1 MDIDASVERPL
12 VLCGD
17 HGAGFLDV
25 SSSKTFLGVVIT
37 GMESNKQG
45 TAKTGPRLRLK
56 NAES

>member
-25 SSSKTFLGVVIT
+25 SSSKTFLVLT
-37 GMESNKQG
+37 GMESNKLVIDWYGIKQ
-45 TAKTGPRLRLK
+45 TG
-56 NAES
+56 NG